1 MFPTLLSKQD
11 LEASESGILH
21 QPDTGQVEASS
32 VARLQPLHAGHAG
45 RGPGQLPTHG
55 QHFWSDGKYIATL
68 HESHTSLKS
77 TAFLLPWKWAPAG
90 FALTLKV
97 FKSLGEIGYAF
108 ESLWK
113 LSEVCESL
121 WKLSG
126 VCESLWK
133 LSGVCEN
140 WVGSVKVCE
149 NWVGSVKVGELCG
162 LQSAGKKLVFCFN
175 LLREITKNSLP
186 ISFDW

>member
-32 VARLQPLHAGHAG
+32 VARLQPLHAGYAG

-68 HESHTSLKS
+68 HESHTPLKS

-113 LSEVCESL
+113 LSGVCESL

-133 LSGVCEN
+133 LSGVCESG
-140 WVGSVKVCE
+140 WTLWSSECWE
-149 NWVGSVKVGELCG
+149 
-162 LQSAGKKLVFCFN
+162 
-175 LLREITKNSLP
+175 KN
-186 ISFDW
+186 